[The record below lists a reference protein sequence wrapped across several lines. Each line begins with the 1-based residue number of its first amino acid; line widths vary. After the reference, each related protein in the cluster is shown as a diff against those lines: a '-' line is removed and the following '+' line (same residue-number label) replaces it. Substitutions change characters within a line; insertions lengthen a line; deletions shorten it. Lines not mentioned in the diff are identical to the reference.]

1 MVRFIPI
8 NALSFPRQHSTLVI
22 LSAARRSAATESKS
36 KDPENTRSINAV
48 LGSSLETVIPDS
60 VAPYCTFRAG
70 GTVASAAAQ
79 STRGESVGRIP

>member
-36 KDPENTRSINAV
+36 KDPENARSINAV
-48 LGSSLETVIPDS
+48 LGSSLETLIAARGRTPLS
-60 VAPYCTFRAG
+60 RAG